1 MHYMRKF
8 WRRNANAQ
16 AQLSMLQEKKRR
28 LLEEQQHLMARITD
42 INKVV
47 DPCGLTHA
55 ITVKPIN
62 VDKGAI
68 KSCKCTTI
76 TRKRSTLSGIFN

>member
-8 WRRNANAQ
+8 WRRNASAQ
-16 AQLSMLQEKKRR
+16 AQVSMLQEKKRR
-28 LLEEQQHLMARITD
+28 LLEEQQHLMARITE

-47 DPCGLTHA
+47 DPCGLVHA

-62 VDKGAI
+62 VDRNAPR
-68 KSCKCTTI
+68 SCKCTTI
-76 TRKRSTLSGIFN
+76 ARKYSIP